1 MWKVSCRL
9 LVKRRSRRVRTFLS
23 VNKRRD
29 TEGRGGEA
37 ESADILY
44 I

>member
-1 MWKVSCRL
+1 M

-37 ESADILY
+37 ESADIYSNLKR
-44 I
+44 IAT